1 MVPSKEAQEAV
12 LGAALAIA
20 LFWGVTF
27 TLMLVST
34 YLPAARLLA
43 KRAQALLQ
51 DGSLKESVPAS
62 EEWLREHG
70 LFLSL
75 QDHLPQFGLMLAP
88 LLASEFPAARPT
100 DSDRITTVW
109 SAQSRYMT

>member
-1 MVPSKEAQEAV
+1 MAV
-12 LGAALAIA
+12 T

-34 YLPAARLLA
+34 YLPAAFILA

-51 DGSLKESVPAS
+51 ADPDTRSPSAQEAWLKQ
-62 EEWLREHG
+62 HG

-75 QDHLPQFGLMLAP
+75 HDHVPQFGLMLAP
-88 LLASEFPAARPT
+88 LLASPLSSLLLAPLAP
-100 DSDRITTVW
+100 SG
-109 SAQSRYMT
+109 

>member
-1 MVPSKEAQEAV
+1 LVAEKSAQDAV
-12 LGAALAIA
+12 LGAALAIT

-34 YLPAARLLA
+34 YLPAALLLA

-51 DGSLKESVPAS
+51 ENPSPQPVLEP
-62 EEWLREHG
+62 EEWLKDHG

-75 QDHLPQFGLMLAP
+75 QDHFPQFGLMLAP
-88 LLASEFPAARPT
+88 LLASPLSSLLLAPLTPT
-100 DSDRITTVW
+100 G
-109 SAQSRYMT
+109 